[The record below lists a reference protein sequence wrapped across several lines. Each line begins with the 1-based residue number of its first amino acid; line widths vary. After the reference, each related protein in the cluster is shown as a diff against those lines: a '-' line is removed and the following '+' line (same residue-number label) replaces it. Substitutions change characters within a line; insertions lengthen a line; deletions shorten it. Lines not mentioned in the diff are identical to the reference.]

1 MAKDTGKITMN
12 SLARMVSKGFDGIGS
27 KMATKS
33 DMDKQFVEVNVRLDR
48 IENSILKH
56 HANQISTLEKR
67 VQRLE
72 NLFAIK

>member
-1 MAKDTGKITMN
+1 MDN
-12 SLARMVSKGFDGIGS
+12 LAGMVSLGFAETA
-27 KMATKS
+27 KKK
-33 DMDKQFVEVNVRLDR
+33 DMDSQFLKVNTRLDR

-72 NLFAIK
+72 NLFAVK